1 MARPERLHQP
11 ALGNALAELNH
22 DAHSA
27 WAILDGKLH
36 KTFEFENFVTAFAF
50 MTQVALVAERMNHH
64 PEWFNVYREVTI
76 DLATHDAGGITEL
89 DFELARA
96 IDLAAAAHPA
106 A

>member
-1 MARPERLHQP
+1 MERAAKLKQPE
-11 ALGNALAELNH
+11 LGEALAELNH
-22 DAHSA
+22 SAHSV

-64 PEWFNVYREVTI
+64 PEWSNVYREVNI
-76 DLATHDAGGITEL
+76 DLVTHDAHGITGL

-96 IDLAAAAHPA
+96 IDVAAAAHPA